1 MQFMS
6 QQNVSTARRF
16 VFPDEK
22 TKKDF
27 CDEQSNRLA
36 RDCEGNV
43 CYMAT
48 SIYNLQTTMK
58 HWPDVKFLTTRE
70 QGQKFE

>member
-1 MQFMS
+1 M
-6 QQNVSTARRF
+6 N
-16 VFPDEK
+16 
-22 TKKDF
+22 
-27 CDEQSNRLA
+27 EQSNRLA
-36 RDCEGNV
+36 HDCEGNI

>member
-1 MQFMS
+1 M
-6 QQNVSTARRF
+6 STARWL
-16 VFPDEK
+16 VFPDDV
-22 TKKDF
+22 TKKNF
-27 CDEQSNRLA
+27 MNEQSNRLA
-36 RDCEGNV
+36 RDCEGNI